1 MENLFTEH
9 KEDDLELPTTKLQED
24 AKEFLNEYPETRMS
38 KLFEM
43 KNAIEA
49 LDPTEQITDRS
60 FSNLIRFLRANKF
73 DIDNAV
79 KATVKLNKF
88 IVENPAWTN
97 NHSAAEFR
105 AFEKIFQCLEQRD
118 DQGRLIVAVSAGR
131 LAKLYGANYLREHQC
146 AHIRFVIWLV
156 DKFSRNPYAQVYGI
170 VIMVSFKDSNSWDAM
185 RMSRAI
191 SLDERLGALLYIQN
205 HAQLRLE
212 KFLLFFFY
220 EPFYLKWTW
229 NAMHSF
235 FSRKLVKRIF
245 LCGENHKIL
254 EKVIS
259 NRKILPLQ
267 FGGVVDVFGK

>member
-1 MENLFTEH
+1 
-9 KEDDLELPTTKLQED
+9 
-24 AKEFLNEYPETRMS
+24 
-38 KLFEM
+38 M
-43 KNAIEA
+43 KNAIEV
-49 LDPTEQITDRS
+49 LDPTEQIRDRS

-259 NRKILPLQ
+259 NRRILPLQ
-267 FGGVVDVFGK
+267 FGGVVDVFGN